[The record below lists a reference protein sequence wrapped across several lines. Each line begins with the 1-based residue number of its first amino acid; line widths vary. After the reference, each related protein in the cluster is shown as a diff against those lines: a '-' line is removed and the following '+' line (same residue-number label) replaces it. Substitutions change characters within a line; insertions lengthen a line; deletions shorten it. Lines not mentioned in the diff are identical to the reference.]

1 MAHVF
6 HPARPAGKHHDTLGI
21 LFIDGVAEVDLT
33 DAPNLRAALHQN
45 GYRVTEPLPRGRFTG
60 LENDFPVTLPADV
73 DGTGDELPDAVE
85 GDGEK
90 VAPAR
95 RTRKSKA

>member
-1 MAHVF
+1 M
-6 HPARPAGKHHDTLGI
+6 
-21 LFIDGVAEVDLT
+21 AEVDLT
-33 DAPNLRAALHQN
+33 DAPNLRGALIQH
-45 GYRVTEPLPRGRFTG
+45 GYSITEKLALGRFTG
-60 LENDFPVTLPADV
+60 LEADFPGTLGAGL

-95 RTRKSKA
+95 RARGKKGA